1 MSDGKIRVRVSTTK
15 PDLTDPAIAL
25 AVAALNAYWGI
36 DKGGSWGASQITAM
50 QRALAAA
57 GVAPQPEPEYEYGNE
72 VTFPDHTQIMPVLDR
87 DTAMKFAW
95 LQPAFR
101 REKAGDWE
109 PVPNQPD
116 GSE

>member
-57 GVAPQPEPEYEYGNE
+57 GVTPQP
-72 VTFPDHTQIMPVLDR
+72 T
-87 DTAMKFAW
+87 
-95 LQPAFR
+95 
-101 REKAGDWE
+101 
-109 PVPNQPD
+109 PNQSD
-116 GSE
+116 GGE